1 MEPLSRRALLRASAG
16 ASGLAGASL
25 VGAGLFEPSS
35 AGFPRIEFFPNRTHF
50 EVGETMKLTLKEEVR
65 RPLHVRASDSS
76 GTVWRK
82 TFKNDRRQVWVATAT
97 KPGTG
102 VVTIVMKRSDGR
114 VFRRA
119 VAYTVGTVA
128 APPAKPII
136 GMSAPADAWAE
147 RAAAVGGGIAARRIY
162 ADLAAG
168 YLSQMKSVEQAHADG
183 MLPVIS
189 YKVGGDVAGAVNG
202 AYNAVAE
209 QAAAKLAS
217 YGKPTSVSFWH
228 EPNKDLSPADHVA
241 ASKQILPYFKRGELK
256 VGPIL
261 NGFLLDNQVD
271 TFAAF
276 TPDEMFGIWDY
287 VGIDTYEGGTADNP
301 GPRKPADRIY
311 GLRSYLSSRGYT
323 HPIAVGEY
331 NGYSAA
337 TIAAA
342 GEALLTT
349 PSVWFGICWNASAD
363 VDWVLSGDRLA
374 AFQGTLA
381 DPRAADPR
389 TA

>member
-1 MEPLSRRALLRASAG
+1 MLLG
-16 ASGLAGASL
+16 ATGLAGASL
-25 VGAGLFEPSS
+25 AGSS
-35 AGFPRIEFFPNRTHF
+35 LLDASYATFPRIQFFLDKPSYQL
-50 EVGETMKLTLKEEVR
+50 GQTMKLKLKEEIR
-65 RPLHVRASDSS
+65 RPIRVRVSDST

-82 TFKNDRRQVWVATAT
+82 VFRNYRRQVWTATAT
-97 KPGTG
+97 APGTA

-119 VAYTVGTVA
+119 VAYTVVGPGGTP
-128 APPAKPII
+128 PPASTYV
-136 GMSAPADAWAE
+136 GMSAPADAWDQ
-147 RAAAVGGGIAARRIY
+147 RAAAVGAGIAARRIY

-168 YLSQMKSVEQAHADG
+168 YLSQIKTVERAHADG
-183 MLPVIS
+183 MMPVIS

-217 YGKPTSVSFWH
+217 YGRPTAVSFWH
-228 EPNKDLSPADHVA
+228 EPNNDLSPADHVA
-241 ASKQILPYFKRGELK
+241 ASKQILPFFKRGELR

-271 TFAAF
+271 KFAAF
-276 TPDEMFGIWDY
+276 TPDEMFGLWDY
-287 VGIDTYEGGTADNP
+287 VGIDTYEGGTAENP

-311 GLRSYLSSRGYT
+311 ALRSYLTSRGYD
-323 HPIAVGEY
+323 HPIGVGEY
-331 NGYSAA
+331 NGFSAT

-342 GEALLTT
+342 GEALLGT
-349 PSVWFGICWNASAD
+349 PDVWFGILWNATAD

-374 AFQGTLA
+374 AFQQTLA
-381 DPRAADPR
+381 DPRAAEPL
-389 TA
+389 

>member
-1 MEPLSRRALLRASAG
+1 MLLG
-16 ASGLAGASL
+16 ATGLAGASWA
-25 VGAGLFEPSS
+25 GASLPG
-35 AGFPRIEFFPNRTHF
+35 AAYATFPKIQFFLDKPTYQL
-50 EVGETMKLTLKEEVR
+50 GQPMKLRLKEEVN
-65 RPLHVRASDSS
+65 RPLRVRVTDST

-82 TFKNDRRQVWVATAT
+82 TFKNDRRQVWTATAT
-97 KPGTG
+97 APGTG
-102 VVTIVMKRSDGR
+102 VVSAIMKRSDGR

-119 VAYTVGTVA
+119 VAYTVAGAGGTP
-128 APPAKPII
+128 PPAPKTLV
-136 GMSAPADAWAE
+136 GMSAPENAWDA
-147 RAAAVGGGIAARRIY
+147 RVSAVGGGVAARRIY

-168 YLSQMKSVEQAHADG
+168 YLSQIKTVEQTHADG
-183 MLPVIS
+183 MMPVIS

-217 YGKPTSVSFWH
+217 YGRPTAVSFWH
-228 EPNKDLSPADHVA
+228 EPNTDLSPADHVA
-241 ASKQILPYFKRGELK
+241 ASKQILPYFKRGELR

-276 TPDEMFGIWDY
+276 TPDEMFGLWDY
-287 VGIDTYEGGTADNP
+287 VGIDTYEGGTAANP

-311 GLRSYLSSRGYT
+311 ALRSYLSSRGYD
-323 HPIAVGEY
+323 HPIGVGEY
-331 NGYSAA
+331 NGFSAE

-342 GEALLTT
+342 GEALLGT
-349 PSVWFGICWNASAD
+349 PDVWFGILWNAAAE

-374 AFQGTLA
+374 AFQQTLA
-381 DPRAADPR
+381 DERAAEPL
-389 TA
+389 